1 MPLFDTSFRAMGGP
15 GEIQLEA
22 PDAEAARRCFKL
34 ALDEIDR
41 LEIKYSRYR
50 AGSLISRIN
59 AAAGGEPVA
68 IDDET
73 AALLEY
79 GGEMHRQS
87 GGRFDLTSGVWRRVW
102 PFGQEGA
109 RPPTAEERQALAPL
123 VGWALVER
131 EGLTVRLSRV
141 GMELDL
147 GGIGKEYAVDRCV
160 AVLQQ
165 TGVKHALVNLAGD
178 LCALGPKPDGSPW
191 RVGVRDPHAP
201 TRMLADI
208 EISLGALTTSGD
220 YERYLVH
227 EGRRY
232 GHVLDARSGEPVG
245 HWRSVSVRA
254 PTTLMAG
261 SLSTLA
267 LLMQEQGLGLLR
279 DSGLDF
285 LAVDAQG
292 QVHTRS

>member
-1 MPLFDTSFRAMGGP
+1 MPLFDTSFKAMGGP
-15 GEIQLEA
+15 GEIQLDA
-22 PDAEAARRCFKL
+22 PDEATARRCFKL

-59 AAAGGEPVA
+59 AAAGAEPVA
-68 IDDET
+68 IDEET
-73 AALLEY
+73 SALLDY

-87 GGRFDLTSGVWRRVW
+87 EGRFDLTSGVWRRVW
-102 PFGQEGA
+102 HFGQEAA
-109 RPPTAEERQALAPL
+109 RPPSDEERHALLPL

-131 EGLTVRLSRV
+131 EGLTVRLSRA

-147 GGIGKEYAVDRCV
+147 GGIGKEYAVDRCA

-165 TGVKHALVNLAGD
+165 AGVVHALVNLAGD
-178 LCALGPKPDGSPW
+178 LRALGPKPDGGAW

-208 EISLGALTTSGD
+208 EMAQGALATSGD
-220 YERYLVH
+220 YERCLLH

-232 GHVLDARSGEPVG
+232 GHVLDARSGQPVD

-261 SLSTLA
+261 SLSTLT
-267 LLMQEQGLGLLR
+267 LLMQEQGLKLLR